1 MSTMFAPLLSVC
13 MYSVGEV
20 FCQSNTTS
28 VCQKIITLT
37 ANKRLPLKNWTF
49 CTNCHKS
56 SLPGPWKQSD
66 RLRSVAHPQLM
77 VKIIGGVEEE
87 FEHMC
92 ESASRCSAQLLS
104 PHCAPVCAGETQAH
118 VETPIKGDTV
128 GWHDGESSITVIA
141 FKQTQVFCPVRL
153 NVWQRQ
159 MQTHHSSQDCIW
171 LGWIRRRGNR
181 DF

>member
-1 MSTMFAPLLSVC
+1 

-20 FCQSNTTS
+20 FCQSNTSISLSKNHHFDSKQASPTEELNVLYKLS
-28 VCQKIITLT
+28 QIKVPGTVKTKWQALVCGTCTVNGQK
-37 ANKRLPLKNWTF
+37 R
-49 CTNCHKS
+49 
-56 SLPGPWKQSD
+56 
-66 RLRSVAHPQLM
+66 R
-77 VKIIGGVEEE
+77 GG
-87 FEHMC
+87 FEHMS
-92 ESASRCSAQLLS
+92 ESASRCSTQLLS

-118 VETPIKGDTV
+118 VETPIKRDTV

-181 DF
+181 QERQ